1 MATNLKNMSKP
12 TTVEFIDNLIDAN
25 LPISMS
31 GSLMFRDMKAVEN
44 ASISLTECDTSV
56 EGDRVLL
63 QSDLLQDYE
72 TYQYNFVLAEHKDV
86 LYNDFLLAG
95 FPKDC
100 LLPVNDYS
108 FRVIV
113 EKVSPIN
120 EVEKLRNDWINQ
132 ANIAMSSKS
141 YAYECLLFYK
151 LALVRAAVSEDESED
166 FFLAMSKASYYGQIL
181 TRVKTRLMKIKSL

>member
-1 MATNLKNMSKP
+1 MNMNLKNMSKP
-12 TTVEFIDNLIDAN
+12 TTIDFIENLVDAN

-31 GSLMFRDMKAVEN
+31 GSLMFRDMKRIEN
-44 ASISLTECDTSV
+44 ASISLTECNTSV
-56 EGDRVLL
+56 EGDTILL
-63 QSDLLQDYE
+63 QNDLLQDYE
-72 TYQYNFVLAEHKDV
+72 TYQYNFVLYEHKDI

-95 FPKDC
+95 FPEDC
-100 LLPVNDYS
+100 LIPISDYS

-113 EKVSPIN
+113 EKNSPID

-132 ANIAMSSKS
+132 ANIAMNTKS

-151 LALVRAAVSEDESED
+151 LSLVRAAVVAPESDD

-181 TRVKTRLMKIKSL
+181 ARVKARLMKIDSL